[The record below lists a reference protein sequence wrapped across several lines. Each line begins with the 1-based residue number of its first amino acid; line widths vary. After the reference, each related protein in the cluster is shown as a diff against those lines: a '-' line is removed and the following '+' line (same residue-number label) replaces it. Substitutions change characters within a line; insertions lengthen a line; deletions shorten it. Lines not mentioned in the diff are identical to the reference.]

1 MKLLKIMPNW
11 LYFFI
16 VGRGAKKINL

>member
-11 LYFFI
+11 LFFFI